1 MKKVIALLLGALTL
15 LTLFA
20 ACGEKAP
27 AETTDVSGAPD
38 AQTEETTAPET
49 DTAAPAGSD
58 TTAPA
63 TDTSAPTAA
72 ETPDETPHYRK
83 YDNPYQEAV
92 CLFAESMLQRHRL
105 VQYDDTRL
113 VNYQPVAVYRWQ
125 RKTKAPEDY
134 TKQLLG
140 YTNCA
145 CFTYDCYYEA
155 LDYDIKYWYVR
166 MYYAADPEEIM
177 YSYDVKGDETPEDI
191 ARLKEEFV
199 KILEPG
205 DCICYLHDDSGHAM
219 LYAGEGRVI
228 HSQAPGGGNY
238 DYSSKKDRVEPVGS
252 ISLDMIDDLFTPGYV
267 RCLPQQKSYIIC
279 RPLNKFKGGEVPEKS
294 KNRAKNL
301 QNVVVQKL
309 CSKTIGQVI
318 MPGEELTYTFDIQNL
333 NNWKMDLEVRD
344 VVPENTTYVSGA
356 DSVSG
361 RNLSWDITV
370 PKGERMTVSY
380 TVKVNDDNSL
390 YGKKIFNDKATVGGV
405 PCKTPAVYVRKHLSD
420 DEKTKLAGTMDAV
433 SKSGASVFGL
443 ELAKSI
449 YKDAIGMDIS
459 AAVTDEKS
467 LMGTLFTPQTADP
480 GIYDFNEDNK
490 YFPLVAPAMYG
501 GYYVLSITA
510 FDGIRTRGPQT
521 QHLEAGDIVVISDNK
536 EDTETQVYMV
546 GAGNKIMCLNPGAVR
561 MLDVAE
567 SNDILMGILGY
578 TKFVILRPA
587 MTLK

>member
-1 MKKVIALLLGALTL
+1 MKKALSLLLAAVMLFSALSG
-15 LTLFA
+15 
-20 ACGEKAP
+20 CGK
-27 AETTDVSGAPD
+27 APD
-38 AQTEETTAPET
+38 APTPEDTAQTDATEAASPAPT
-49 DTAAPAGSD
+49 DDASAPAPADNAAPAPNTD
-58 TTAPA
+58 AAPQ
-63 TDTSAPTAA
+63 AA

-92 CLFAESMLQRHRL
+92 CVYAESMLQRHRL

-113 VNYQPVAVYRWQ
+113 VNYQPKAVYRWQ
-125 RKTKAPEDY
+125 RKIKAPEDY

-145 CFTYDCYYEA
+145 CFTYDCYYQA
-155 LDYDIKYWYVR
+155 LDFDIKYWYVDL
-166 MYYAADPEEIM
+166 YYTARPEEIM
-177 YSYDVKGDETPEDI
+177 YSYYVTGNETPEDI
-191 ARLKEEFV
+191 AKLKEEFV
-199 KILEPG
+199 KIIEPG
-205 DCICYLHDDSGHAM
+205 DVIAYIHTGGAHAM

-228 HSQAPGGGNY
+228 HSHAPGGGNY
-238 DYSSKKDRVEPVGS
+238 DYSGKKDRVEPTGS
-252 ISLDMIDDLFTPGYV
+252 ISLDSLDDLFTPGFS
-267 RCLPQQKSYIIC
+267 RCLPQQKSYVIC
-279 RPLNKFKGGEVPEKS
+279 RPLNIFTGEVPEKTR
-294 KNRAKNL
+294 NRVKNL

-344 VVPENTTYVSGA
+344 VVPEYTTYVSGA

-361 RNLSWDITV
+361 KNLSWNVTV

-405 PCKTPAVYVRKHLSD
+405 PCKTPAVYIRKHLSD
-420 DEKTKLAGTMDAV
+420 DEKSKLAAAMEAA
-433 SKSGASVFGL
+433 SSGASASGL

-449 YKDAIGMDIS
+449 YKDALGMDIS
-459 AAVTDEKS
+459 SAVTDEKS

-490 YFPLVAPAMYG
+490 YFPLDAPAMYG

-521 QHLEAGDIVVISDNK
+521 QHLETGDIVVISDDK

-546 GAGNKIMCLNPGAVR
+546 GAGNKVMCLNRGTVR

-567 SNDILMGILGY
+567 SNDFLMGILGY

-587 MTLK
+587 MVLK